1 MKLLIVEDNSRMRD
15 LIKSFVR
22 EFADEVYECA
32 DGSEVFAAYREH
44 HPDWVLM
51 DVEMEQMDGI
61 TASRQLI
68 QSHLEARVVIVTK
81 YDDEEMRQEAH
92 KAGARGYVLKENL
105 SALLDVLTESEAGK
119 TQD

>member
-1 MKLLIVEDNSRMRD
+1 MLIVEDNSQMRD

-22 EFADEVYECA
+22 EFADEIYECA

-51 DVEMEQMDGI
+51 DIEMEQMDGI
-61 TASRQLI
+61 TASRQLV
-68 QSHLEARVVIVTK
+68 QSYPAARIVIVTK
-81 YDDEEMRQEAH
+81 YDDEEMRREAR

-105 SALLDVLTESEAGK
+105 SALLDILTESEAGK
-119 TQD
+119 IQD